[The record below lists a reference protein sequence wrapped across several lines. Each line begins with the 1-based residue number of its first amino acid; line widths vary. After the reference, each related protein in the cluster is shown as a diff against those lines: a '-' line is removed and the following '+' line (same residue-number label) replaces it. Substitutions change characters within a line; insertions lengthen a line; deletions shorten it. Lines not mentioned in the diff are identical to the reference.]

1 MTLIVDWVKQPRQA
15 ECCVEIPLFDERF
28 RIYYVGKVIIKTKWC
43 MEQSTDSLNNSKQ
56 WQNLQYY
63 LQNPEQNLTISL
75 MKQGSDYRNKVWA
88 EMCKIPMGQ
97 TITYSKLAEQIN
109 SGARAVANACRDN
122 PFPGIVPCHRVVAV
136 SGLGGYMGQT
146 SGRSLEIKRKLLAKE
161 ATILAKME
169 VQN

>member
-1 MTLIVDWVKQPRQA
+1 MVVIVDWVRQQHKA
-15 ECCVEIPLFDERF
+15 ECFIEIPLFDEKF
-28 RIYYVGKVIIKTKWC
+28 RVYYIDNVIMKTEWRID
-43 MEQSTDSLNNSKQ
+43 QSNDFLDKSNK
-56 WQNLQYY
+56 WQNLKQY
-63 LQNPEQNLTISL
+63 LNNPVENLTVSL
-75 MKQGSDYRNKVWA
+75 MEQGSCFRNKVWA
-88 EMCKIPMGQ
+88 EMCKIPIGQ

-122 PFPGIVPCHRVVAV
+122 PFPGIIPCHRVVAV